1 MNDRH
6 SMELLAPAGGPEQLR
21 AAIRFGADAVY
32 LSGKRW
38 GMRARANNFS
48 NDELADA
55 VAYAHAHGVSVHV
68 TINTLLYDED
78 LDELPDYLRFLNDVG
93 VDAVIVADLGALL
106 MAREHAP
113 QVAVHVST
121 QASVSNAQTA
131 LAYARM
137 GASRIVLAREL
148 TLEQIAELRRRLDDS
163 GCDVELEVFAHG
175 AMCVAVSGRCLLSSA
190 MVGADRSASRGNCT
204 QPCRWTWNLVEE
216 TRPHAPMPLEA
227 DGRGSYILSANDLCM
242 LEHLDDL
249 SNAGVRSIKVEGRN
263 KGAYYVAAV
272 TNAYRH
278 VLDGESPRAWMSEL
292 EATSHRPFSTGFFFG
307 NPTQNPGHAEYAR
320 DRLLVAVADKSE
332 PYGTGAGATGAN
344 TADTSNG
351 DVSPNRMAD
360 HGWTA
365 YVTCRN
371 KAQAGDKV
379 TVLSPGQPIRSFE
392 LGPVERFVPDE
403 GWQDA
408 NAMAVNMER
417 YRFAAPFELREGD
430 MLCL

>member
-1 MNDRH
+1 MKDRQP
-6 SMELLAPAGGPEQLR
+6 MELLAPAGGPEQLR
-21 AAIRFGADAVY
+21 AAILFGADAVY

-38 GMRARANNFS
+38 GMRARANNFD

-55 VAYAHAHGVSVHV
+55 VAYAHAHGTSVHV
-68 TINTLLYDED
+68 TINTLLYDTD
-78 LDELPDYLRFLNDVG
+78 LDELPAYLRFLNDTG

-106 MAREHAP
+106 LAREHAP

-121 QASVSNAQTA
+121 QASVSNARAA

-148 TLEQIAELRRRLDDS
+148 TLAQIREMRRRLDEA
-163 GCDVELEVFAHG
+163 GCDVELEAFAHG

-216 TRPHAPMPLEA
+216 TRPNAPMPLEA
-227 DGRGSYILSANDLCM
+227 DERGSYILSANDLCM

-249 SNAGVRSIKVEGRN
+249 ARAGVRSIKIEGRN

-278 VLDGESPRAWMSEL
+278 VLDGESPRAWISEL
-292 EATSHRPFSTGFFFG
+292 EATSHRPFSTGFFYD

-320 DRLLVAVADKSE
+320 DRLLVAVADRSE
-332 PYGTGAGATGAN
+332 PRTERAGGT
-344 TADTSNG
+344 
-351 DVSPNRMAD
+351 
-360 HGWTA
+360 WIA

-371 KAQAGDKV
+371 KAQVGDRI

-392 LGPVERFVPDE
+392 LGAVERFVPEE
-403 GWQDA
+403 GWVRADA
-408 NAMAVNMER
+408 MTVNMEP
-417 YRFAAPFELREGD
+417 YRFDVPFELCDGD

>member
-1 MNDRH
+1 MSDRH
-6 SMELLAPAGGPEQLR
+6 SLELLAPAGGPEQLR
-21 AAIRFGADAVY
+21 AAIRFGANAVY

-38 GMRARANNFS
+38 GMRARANNFD
-48 NDELADA
+48 NDELAEA
-55 VAYAHAHGVSVHV
+55 VAYAHAHGVAVHV
-68 TINTLLYDED
+68 TINTLLYDAD
-78 LDELPDYLRFLNDVG
+78 LDELPTYLQYLNDVG

-106 MAREHAP
+106 LAREHAP

-131 LAYARM
+131 EAYAHM

-148 TLEQIAELRRRLDDS
+148 TLEQIREVRRRLDEAE
-163 GCDVELEVFAHG
+163 CPVELEVFAHG

-190 MVGADRSASRGNCT
+190 MVGAERSASRGNCT

-216 TRPHAPMPLEA
+216 TRPNAPMPLEA
-227 DGRGSYILSANDLCM
+227 DAHGSYILSANDLCM

-249 SNAGVRSIKVEGRN
+249 TSAGVRSIKIEGRN

-278 VLDGESPRAWMSEL
+278 VLDGEDPRAWMSEL
-292 EATSHRPFSTGFFFG
+292 EATSHRPFSTGFFYN

-320 DRLLVAVADKSE
+320 DRLLVAVADRSE
-332 PYGTGAGATGAN
+332 SRGEDASAA
-344 TADTSNG
+344 SN
-351 DVSPNRMAD
+351 
-360 HGWTA
+360 WTA

-371 KAQAGDKV
+371 KAQAGDRI
-379 TVLSPGQPIRSFE
+379 TVLSPGQPIRTFE
-392 LGPVERFVPDE
+392 LGAVERFVPEE
-403 GWQDA
+403 GWLAADA
-408 NAMAVNMER
+408 MTVNMEP
-417 YRFAAPFELREGD
+417 YRFVAPFELHDGD